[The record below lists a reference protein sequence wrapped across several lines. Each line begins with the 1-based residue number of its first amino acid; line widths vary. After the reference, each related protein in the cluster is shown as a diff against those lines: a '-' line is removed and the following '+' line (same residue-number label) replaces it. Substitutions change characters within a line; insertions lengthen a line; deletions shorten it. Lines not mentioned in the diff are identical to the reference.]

1 MVGEEHLR
9 RDGAGSLYQLV
20 DSHRVG
26 LVARQES
33 DVDVLQ
39 VGHLRDVLCVASNVD
54 AQSVEGEDIAVV
66 ASLWVELGVALG
78 VVIGWHGLDGDV
90 LTVGDAVAVF
100 QREAVTEHVVHGCIG
115 VGRCGRR
122 AEAGDGLAFEVVLML
137 MGDEDDIGLWELVVV
152 CDWCDTG
159 THGVD
164 LDLRTVIID
173 FETGV
178 LDARDS
184 YFLAALGGK
193 LVYLLGSVATG
204 GCQAAEQDSENVSS
218 HFYYG
223 CYLINRL
230 DGHRLSGG

>member
-39 VGHLRDVLCVASNVD
+39 VGHLRDVLRVSGNVD
-54 AQSVEGEDIAVV
+54 AQSVEAEDIAVV
-66 ASLWVELGVALG
+66 ASLRMELCATLG
-78 VVIGWHGLDGDV
+78 VVVGRHGLDGDV
-90 LTVGDAVAVF
+90 LTVGNAVAVF
-100 QREAVTEHVVHGCIG
+100 QREAVAEHIVDGCVRVDRG
-115 VGRCGRR
+115 GRC
-122 AEAGDGLAFEVVLML
+122 ADAGDGLALEVILVL
-137 MGDEDDIGLWELVVV
+137 MGDEDDVGLWELVVV

-193 LVYLLGSVATG
+193 LIYLLGGIATG